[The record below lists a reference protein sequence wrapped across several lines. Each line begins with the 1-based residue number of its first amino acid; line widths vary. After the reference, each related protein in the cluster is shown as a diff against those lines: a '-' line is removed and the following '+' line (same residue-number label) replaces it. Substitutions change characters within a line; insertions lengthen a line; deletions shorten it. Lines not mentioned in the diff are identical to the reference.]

1 MPGPSITT
9 LCAFDVLDGVP
20 RPVLGDWPEP
30 EAAEGYRWLHFDLAE
45 PELET
50 WAHAHLPATA
60 ARALVQRET
69 RPRCERLDEGLIL
82 NLRGVNLNPNSD
94 PEDMVSL
101 RLWVTERG
109 IVSARRRKVFALD
122 AIREGAAAGR
132 APMTVGAFLAE
143 LAHGL
148 AKRIETVSLELE
160 DETDELEEKVLEG
173 EEIESG
179 EIGQIRQA
187 AIKMRRYLNPQREA
201 LEALVRTDGPELDDK
216 ARELIRETANRTRR
230 SLEELDST
238 RDRLAA
244 LHEDIL
250 SEQTLAL
257 GRNSYLLSVVAAI
270 FLPLGFLTG
279 LFGVNV
285 AGMPGVGWPFAF
297 WALVLGSVA
306 VGVALYLAFKLGRW
320 L

>member
-1 MPGPSITT
+1 MNATVTPI
-9 LCAFDVLDGVP
+9 CAFDIRSGVP
-20 RPVLGDWPEP
+20 SPIAGDWPEP
-30 EAAEGYRWLHFDLAE
+30 EAAEGYRWLHFDLGE
-45 PELET
+45 PNLEA

-60 ARALVQRET
+60 ARALVQKET

-82 NLRGVNLNPNSD
+82 NLRGVNLNPDSS

-109 IVSARRRKVFALD
+109 IVSARRRRVFAVD
-122 AIREGAAAGR
+122 AMRQAAEEGR
-132 APMTVGAFLAE
+132 APASVGAFLAE
-143 LAHGL
+143 LTHGL
-148 AKRIETVSLELE
+148 AKRIEAVSLELE
-160 DETDELEEKVLEG
+160 DQTDELEEKVLDG
-173 EEIESG
+173 EEIGSG
-179 EIGQIRQA
+179 EIGRIRQA

-201 LEALVRTDGPELDDK
+201 LEALAQYEGPELDET
-216 ARELIRETANRTRR
+216 ARELMRETGNRTRR
-230 SLEELDST
+230 ALEELDTT

-244 LHEDIL
+244 LHEDVL
-250 SEQTLAL
+250 AEQTLAL

-285 AGMPGVGWPFAF
+285 AGMPGAEWPFAF
-297 WALVLGSVA
+297 WGLTLGSVA
-306 VGVALYLAFKLGRW
+306 VGVALYLVFKLGRW